1 LVVLSTGRGF
11 GGHHSGGRPRKAM
24 STTDNP
30 GLASQEYE
38 KTQMI
43 TSKINGP
50 WGKANQ
56 GLRLL
61 AAVNWNAVSK
71 PKICRFISLW
81 NLMWNVSQETELAH
95 VPSAPPPHHTLGET
109 RGCLLCSL
117 PLNSENTQ
125 RVPITHASSRTHNAY
140 TGACRKLQEG
150 IGMG

>member
-1 LVVLSTGRGF
+1 VLSTSVYRRRF
-11 GGHHSGGRPRKAM
+11 RWTPLWRRPRKAM

-30 GLASQEYE
+30 GMASQEYE

-56 GLRLL
+56 GLRLK
-61 AAVNWNAVSK
+61 AAVSWNAVSK

-81 NLMWNVSQETELAH
+81 NLMWNVS
-95 VPSAPPPHHTLGET
+95 SAPPPHHTLGET

-125 RVPITHASSRTHNAY
+125 LIPITHASSRAHDAY

-150 IGMG
+150 MEMG